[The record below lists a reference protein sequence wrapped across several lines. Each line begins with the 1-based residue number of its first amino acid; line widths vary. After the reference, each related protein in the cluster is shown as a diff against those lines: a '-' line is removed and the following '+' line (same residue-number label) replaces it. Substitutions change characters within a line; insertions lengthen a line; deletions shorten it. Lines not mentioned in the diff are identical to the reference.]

1 MEKSNMTQQA
11 APSAG
16 ELKTLPI
23 SQSGLKHKKPGSWF
37 DRNAHILFPAPA
49 VILMFVIVIFP
60 IIYTI
65 FMSVQQWNITSGSPP
80 KFIGLDNYFKILFD
94 DSRFREALVR
104 TGELSLLAV
113 TLQTI
118 LGVSLALLFN
128 REFWGRGILRTL
140 AILPMV
146 ATPVA
151 VSLIFV
157 IMYHPTLGVMN
168 YFVTSLGLPA
178 NRWTYDAGTVLP
190 ALAIVDT
197 WQWTPLIMLI
207 VLAGLATL
215 SVEQF
220 EAARIDGASRFQT
233 FLYITLPQL
242 RSVIIIAIVFRLIDS
257 LKTFDIIFVM
267 TGGGPGEAS
276 QTLNLYLYS
285 QAFTYFDMG
294 YASALV
300 VIFFSIILGIT
311 VLVMKLRRSQWR

>member
-1 MEKSNMTQQA
+1 MTQQA
-11 APSAG
+11 SPSAG
-16 ELKTLPI
+16 QLETVAV
-23 SQSGLKHKKPGSWF
+23 SQSRLKPKKPGSWF

-49 VILMFVIVIFP
+49 IVLMFLIIIFP
-60 IIYTI
+60 IIYTL

-80 KFIGLDNYFKILFD
+80 NFIGLDNYFKILFD
-94 DSRFREALVR
+94 DSHFREALFR
-104 TGELSLLAV
+104 TVELSLIAV

-168 YFVTSLGLPA
+168 FFVTSLGLPPS
-178 NRWTYDAGTVLP
+178 RWTYDAATVLP

-215 SVEQF
+215 SLEQF

-233 FLYITLPQL
+233 LLYITLPQL
-242 RSVIIIAIVFRLIDS
+242 RPVIIVAIVFRLIDS
-257 LKTFDIIFVM
+257 LKTFDVIFVM
-267 TGGGPGEAS
+267 TGGGPGESS
-276 QTLNLYLYS
+276 QTLNLYLYN

-300 VIFFSIILGIT
+300 VIFFSLILGIT
-311 VLVMKLRRSQWR
+311 VLVMKFRRSQWQ

>member
-1 MEKSNMTQQA
+1 MTHQIT
-11 APSAG
+11 PPAG
-16 ELKTLPI
+16 KLEILPV
-23 SQSGLKHKKPGSWF
+23 SQSGVKHKRPGSWF

-49 VILMFVIVIFP
+49 VALIFVIIIFP
-60 IIYTI
+60 IAYTL
-65 FMSVQQWNITSGSPP
+65 FMSVQEWNITSASPP
-80 KFIGLDNYFKILFD
+80 KFIGLDNYAKILFD
-94 DSRFREALVR
+94 DSRFREALIR
-104 TGELSLLAV
+104 TIGLSLIAV
-113 TLQTI
+113 TLQTV

-151 VSLIFV
+151 ISLIFV
-157 IMYHPTLGVMN
+157 MMYHPTLGVLN
-168 YFVTSLGLPA
+168 YFLTSLGLPP
-178 NRWTYDAGTVLP
+178 NLWTYDASTVLP

-215 SVEQF
+215 SEEQF

-233 FLYITLPQL
+233 FLFITLPQL
-242 RSVIIIAIVFRLIDS
+242 RAVIVVAVVFRLIDS
-257 LKTFDIIFVM
+257 LKTFDSIFVM

-311 VLVMKLRRSQWR
+311 VLVMKFRRSQWQ